1 MRTDLSTIADLSSA
15 IRSGRLTATDLIGRT
30 LNAIRAR
37 NSALNAFTK
46 ISEQKALAQAA
57 EIDARLANGVP
68 VGALVGIPFAAK
80 DLFDIAGEITTAGA
94 KLREHAPEAATD
106 APSIARLKAADAIYV
121 GRLNMDEFAYGFA
134 TVNAHF
140 GATRNP
146 YDLDRLAGGSS
157 GGSAAAVAAD
167 LVPITLG
174 SDTNGSVRVPASL
187 CGLFGLRPT
196 HGSLPMS
203 GVFPFV
209 EQLDTLGPFTRTL
222 EDLKTTHRVLA
233 ESKAP
238 SRSNAPIRVARLDG
252 WFRKNGDPD
261 GNDGV
266 DRLAAVFGDAPL
278 IDLPLTEAA
287 RSAAFLITSKYG
299 GMLHEEMLRTEA
311 MNYDPAVRDRLI
323 AGIALSD
330 TKVQAAHKVI
340 AHYQRQVQAALSE
353 YDVLIAPTTPSV
365 APKIAEGLIE
375 IDGKQVSAR
384 ANLGL
389 YTQPLSVTGIPI
401 LSVPLKRPGRLPLG
415 VQLIANKGAE
425 DVLFGAAEQLVE
437 AGLVGFTPP
446 PSPLDEDRS

>member
-1 MRTDLSTIADLSSA
+1 MRADTANIADLATA
-15 IRSGRLTATDLIGRT
+15 IQMGRLTATDLIGRT
-30 LNAIRAR
+30 LDTIRTR
-37 NSALNAFTK
+37 NPALNAFTK
-46 ISEQKALAQAA
+46 INEEAALAQAA
-57 EIDARLANGVP
+57 EIDAKLANRTP
-68 VGALVGIPFAAK
+68 VGPLAGIPFAAK
-80 DLFDIAGEITTAGA
+80 DLFDIAGEVTTAGA
-94 KLREHAPEAATD
+94 KLREHAPEAETD
-106 APSIARLKAADAIYV
+106 APAIARLKAAGAIYV

-140 GATRNP
+140 GTTRNP

-157 GGSAAAVAAD
+157 GGSAAAVAAG

-196 HGSLPMS
+196 HGTLPMS

-209 EQLDTLGPFTRTL
+209 EQLDTLGPFTRSL
-222 EDLKTTHRVLA
+222 EDLTKTYRVLA
-233 ESKAP
+233 DTAAP
-238 SRSNAPIRVARLDG
+238 ADIKRPIKVARLDG

-261 GNDGV
+261 GNEGV
-266 DRLAAVFGDAPL
+266 DQLAAVFGDAPL

-299 GMLHEEMLRTEA
+299 GLLHEETLRTEA

-330 TKVQAAHKVI
+330 AKVRTAHKVI
-340 AHYQRQVQAALSE
+340 ELYIRQVQSALSK
-353 YDVLIAPTTPSV
+353 YDLLIAPTTPSV

-375 IDGKQVSAR
+375 IDGKKVSAR

-389 YTQPLSVTGIPI
+389 YTQPLSVTGVPI
-401 LSVPLKRPGRLPLG
+401 LSVPLKRSGRLPLG
-415 VQLIANKGAE
+415 IQLIANKGAE
-425 DVLFGAAEQLVE
+425 EVLFAAAQQLVE
-437 AGLVGFTPP
+437 VGMVGFTPP
-446 PSPLDEDRS
+446 ASPLRGEGS